1 MVVVFGTLGFT
12 AKKFLAAFPAVGS
25 EIEKAVV
32 YTGRELKP
40 REKKLSEAALAEV
53 RSVLRSMTITCEHK
67 EFSSPWDFAEIA
79 RSMMMDLREVDP
91 RQAVFNL
98 TGGPK
103 TMTVAAT
110 VACLIHGVRV
120 LYVPEELEG
129 PSVPVEL
136 PLFRIRYSQVL
147 SKTQQKVLRVV
158 RDHSPRSLD
167 ELAQILRKSNS
178 VVTVH
183 AQNLAALGALSFLP
197 NPDNRL
203 TKAPR
208 VTVAGEVMLAVEEAL
223 KVKGMKETVRT
234 TRAGG

>member
-12 AKKFLAAFPAVGS
+12 AEKFLAALPSVGAQV
-25 EIEKAVV
+25 ERAVV
-32 YTGRELKP
+32 YTGREVKP
-40 REKKLSEAALAEV
+40 REKRLSDTALAKV
-53 RSVLRSMTITCEHK
+53 RSVLQAMTIACDHK

-91 RQAVFNL
+91 RRAVFNL

-110 VACLIHGVRV
+110 VACLVHGVRV

-136 PLFRIRYSQVL
+136 PLLRIRYSQVL
-147 SKTQQKVLRVV
+147 SETQQKVLRVV

-183 AQNLAALGALSFLP
+183 AQKLAALGALSFLP

-203 TKAPR
+203 LKAPR
-208 VTVAGEVMLAVEEAL
+208 MTVAGEIMLAAEEAL
-223 KVKGMKETVRT
+223 SIRSPNEAGA
-234 TRAGG
+234 RAWSRG